1 MRKRDGKKDSM
12 AIYKPP
18 EVACVLYAIFSYADR
33 FSDESAYA

>member
-12 AIYKPP
+12 EIYKPP
-18 EVACVLYAIFSYADR
+18 EVACVLYAISYADR